1 MLKTHKPSP
10 FMFIF
15 LLLHVLP
22 EATILGGREQREES
36 REQSM
41 VKRKIKT
48 HKKGSRCSFGPPNL

>member
-1 MLKTHKPSP
+1 MVVELYSGNIQMLKTHKPSP

-15 LLLHVLP
+15 LLLHVLT

-41 VKRKIKT
+41 V
-48 HKKGSRCSFGPPNL
+48 S